1 LPGSLAAALQALQR
15 DETLVEMLGAAFVSS
30 YCALKGNEVARFS
43 NHVTDWEIN
52 EYLELF

>member
-1 LPGSLAAALQALQR
+1 
-15 DETLVEMLGAAFVSS
+15 MLGAAFVSS